1 MVCAK
6 GGASCK
12 LCRDTPT
19 RRGLQVQ
26 ATEELNERQDES
38 KDRIEEKEENRIQ
51 EKNM

>member
-1 MVCAK
+1 M
-6 GGASCK
+6 
-12 LCRDTPT
+12 
-19 RRGLQVQ
+19 Q